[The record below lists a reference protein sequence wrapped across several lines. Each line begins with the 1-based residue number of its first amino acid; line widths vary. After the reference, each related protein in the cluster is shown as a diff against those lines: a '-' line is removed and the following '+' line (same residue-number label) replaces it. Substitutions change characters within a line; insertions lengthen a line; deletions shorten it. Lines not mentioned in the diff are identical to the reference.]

1 MRLTPVARIELIL
14 PSETFDS
21 IRQAICLLHSS
32 FFAHPIAFGFQVTRR
47 EKCCRSSIMPLLH
60 ASRLAGLVICV
71 LVLAGCSHPV
81 RALVGG
87 NMGIAGDMGVNG
99 QMGVDGDINMNGTMT
114 TVSKTDNTASPVR
127 AIEIGT
133 ASPGSDSRIAI
144 VDLDGLL
151 IDQNLSGFGSM
162 GENPV
167 SLFRE
172 KMRWIESDPTI
183 SAVVLRINSPGGG
196 VTASDMLA
204 HQLQHLKAKRGIP
217 IVACLMTTGTG
228 GAYYLATHTD
238 AIVAHPTSVVGGIGV
253 ILNNYNMED
262 TLGQFN
268 IVSLPIKAGEK
279 IDVGSPERMMQRE
292 ERDLLQSM
300 ADEFHHRFIEQVRS
314 SRGSRLVV
322 TSSAEDI
329 DTDKPDGEADE
340 DEAAEID
347 PSDLIPFD
355 GRVVSGVRAQTM
367 GLVDQTG
374 YLDDAVALAGSM
386 AGLSSSPSLVLL
398 RRDNDRAMSEFDVT
412 PNVPMTSILPIQ
424 LPGLDRS
431 AMPTFLYLWQ
441 PDPSIVTANGG

>member
-1 MRLTPVARIELIL
+1 MP
-14 PSETFDS
+14 
-21 IRQAICLLHSS
+21 
-32 FFAHPIAFGFQVTRR
+32 RR
-47 EKCCRSSIMPLLH
+47 ENCRRSAITQP
-60 ASRLAGLVICV
+60 RRTCGLVG
-71 LVLAGCSHPV
+71 LVACACMIAGCSHPV

-87 NMGIAGDMGVNG
+87 NMRIDGDMGVNG
-99 QMGVDGDINMNGTMT
+99 DMGVDGDINMNGTMT

-127 AIEIGT
+127 AVQINDKS
-133 ASPGSDSRIAI
+133 ADSQSRIAI
-144 VDLDGLL
+144 VDVDGLL
-151 IDQNLSGFGSM
+151 IDQNFSGFGSM

-167 SLFRE
+167 ALFRE
-172 KMRWIESDPTI
+172 KMRHIESDPTI

-204 HQLQHLKAKRGIP
+204 HQLQHLKSERNIP
-217 IVACLMTTGTG
+217 VVACLMTTGTG
-228 GAYYLATHTD
+228 GAYYLATYAD

-268 IVSLPIKAGEK
+268 IVSLPIKSGDK

-300 ADEFHHRFIEQVRS
+300 ADEFHERFIDQVRS
-314 SRGSRLVV
+314 SRGERLTV
-322 TSSAEDI
+322 TSNVDEPNLDES
-329 DTDKPDGEADE
+329 EAGKLDAG
-340 DEAAEID
+340 DLASDDADNEATK
-347 PSDLIPFD
+347 PSDLVPFD
-355 GRVVSGVRAQTM
+355 GRVVSGLHAQKI

-374 YLDDAVALAGSM
+374 YLDDAVSLAGQM
-386 AGLSSSPSLVLL
+386 AGLSSSPALVLL

-431 AMPTFLYLWQ
+431 SMPTFLYLWQ